1 MTILVTGSSGFIGFH
16 LARRLLKANAQVI
29 GIDHLNNYYDPNLKK
44 ERTKILK
51 QYPNFT
57 FYQMDIADKKELTQI
72 FSHHPIQVVIHL
84 AAQAGVR
91 YSMIDPD
98 SYTHSNLTGF
108 MNILEA
114 IRHHPVE
121 HFIFASSSAVYGGN
135 QKIPFSTKDRVDR
148 PVSLYGATKKAN
160 EVLAYAYSHLFQ
172 IPTTGLR
179 FFTVYGPWGR
189 PDMAYFKFTKNILE
203 DKPIQVYNYGDMM
216 RDFTYIDDIVEG
228 IVRLI
233 DHPPKI
239 LQHSLNA
246 AIAPFK
252 IYNIGNN
259 RPVKLTDFIKILEK
273 LCGKKARI
281 EYLPMQPGDVK
292 ETYAA
297 IDDIQEEIG
306 FKPNTPL
313 EVGLKKFVDW
323 YKTYYK
329 KLDSRAKDPEKT
341 STSEVQPAGSFIS
354 SDMKKVIE

>member
-1 MTILVTGSSGFIGFH
+1 MTVLVTGSSGFIGFH
-16 LARRLLKANAQVI
+16 LTKRLLEENVQII
-29 GIDHLNNYYDPNLKK
+29 GIDNLNNYYDPNLKK
-44 ERTKILK
+44 ERTKRLK

-57 FYQMDIADKKELTQI
+57 FYKLDIADKKGLHTI
-72 FSHHPIQVVIHL
+72 FSRHPIRIVIHL

-91 YSMIDPD
+91 YSMINPD

-114 IRHHPVE
+114 VRHSPVE
-121 HFIFASSSAVYGGN
+121 HFIFASSSAVYGAN
-135 QKIPFSTKDRVDR
+135 RKIPFSTEDRVDQ

-160 EVLAYAYSHLFQ
+160 EVLAYSYSHLFQ

-189 PDMAYFKFTKNILE
+189 PDMAYFTFTKNILE
-203 DKPIQVYNYGDMM
+203 GKPIQVYNYGDMK

-233 DHPPKI
+233 DKPPKTK
-239 LQHSLNA
+239 HDTSEERV
-246 AIAPFK
+246 APFK

-259 RPVKLTDFIKILEK
+259 QSVQLTDFIEILEE
-273 LCGKKARI
+273 LCGKNARI

-297 IDDIQEEIG
+297 IDDIQEAMG
-306 FKPNTPL
+306 FAPDTPL
-313 EVGLKKFVDW
+313 KTGLKKFVEW
-323 YKTYYK
+323 YRDYY
-329 KLDSRAKDPEKT
+329 
-341 STSEVQPAGSFIS
+341 EVYTEENMEEQLM
-354 SDMKKVIE
+354 SDCQLADATMTEEMKKAIE